1 MSTADAYNSATSID
15 ARFYDRFY
23 SLFCTIHKYIHAY
36 IKYCM
41 QIGPRT
47 TVIELGAGTG
57 LLGMVCKLIGA
68 STVILTDHD
77 SVSIN
82 HMVLDSQRNGVDVS
96 VRHLNWYDPKLDGL
110 PAISFETNGGD
121 LLVVAGDVLYKQPLV
136 RPFFETVRLL
146 LSSSS
151 LAPLTSSRRM
161 LLCHVPRAGV
171 THEIVM
177 DSAAAA
183 GLVAVEV
190 LPDEWKRGDCCRY
203 CDADDLLRAKLLE
216 ITLS

>member
-1 MSTADAYNSATSID
+1 
-15 ARFYDRFY
+15 
-23 SLFCTIHKYIHAY
+23 
-36 IKYCM
+36 
-41 QIGPRT
+41 
-47 TVIELGAGTG
+47 
-57 LLGMVCKLIGA
+57 MVCKLIGA

-82 HMVLDSQRNGVDVS
+82 HMVLDSQRNGVDVN
-96 VRHLNWYDPKLDGL
+96 VRYLNWYDPKLDGL
-110 PAISFETNGGD
+110 LASSSFEIDGGGD

-136 RPFFETVRLL
+136 EPFFETVRLL
-146 LSSSS
+146 LSSTSS
-151 LAPLTSSRRM
+151 RTSSSTSSSDLVPIFSRRM

-177 DSAAAA
+177 GGAEEA

-190 LPDEWKRGDCCRY
+190 LPDDWKRGDCCRY
-203 CDADDLLRAKLLE
+203 CDEDDLLRAKLLQ

>member
-1 MSTADAYNSATSID
+1 
-15 ARFYDRFY
+15 
-23 SLFCTIHKYIHAY
+23 
-36 IKYCM
+36 
-41 QIGPRT
+41 
-47 TVIELGAGTG
+47 
-57 LLGMVCKLIGA
+57 MVCKLIGA

-96 VRHLNWYDPKLDGL
+96 VRYLNWYDPKLDVL
-110 PAISFETNGGD
+110 PTSSLENNGGD

-136 RPFFETVRLL
+136 EPFFETVRLL
-146 LSSSS
+146 LSSSN
-151 LAPLTSSRRM
+151 LVPVYSRRM

-177 DSAAAA
+177 DGAAAA

-190 LPDEWKRGDCCRY
+190 LPDDWKRGDCCRY

-216 ITLS
+216 ITLLS